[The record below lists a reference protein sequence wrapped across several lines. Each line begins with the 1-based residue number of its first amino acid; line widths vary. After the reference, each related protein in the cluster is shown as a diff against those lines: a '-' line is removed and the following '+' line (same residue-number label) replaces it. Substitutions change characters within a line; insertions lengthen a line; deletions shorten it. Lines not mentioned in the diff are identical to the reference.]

1 MYSPGTVKMAP
12 ATTTPEDE
20 PMDWIDEL
28 SAAWARDY
36 PEVDTSTLSPI
47 TRLVRLGVLMDTF
60 QHETLEPYDLTPND
74 YSVLATLQRS
84 GPPYE
89 LSPSDLYTALERSS
103 GGMTKMLKLLEKL
116 GLVRR
121 TPAPNDGRSKL
132 VALTDAGLELQDEIF
147 KVFLTRTRELLQSV
161 SPQRLEDIDSSLR
174 VLLDAIE
181 SYFYR

>member
-1 MYSPGTVKMAP
+1 LERRIGRVGQRG
-12 ATTTPEDE
+12 DE
-20 PMDWIDEL
+20 PMDWIDEI
-28 SAAWARDY
+28 SAAWSRDY
-36 PEVDTSTLSPI
+36 PEVDTSTLSPM

-60 QHETLEPYDLTPND
+60 QRETLEPFDLTPND
-74 YSVLATLQRS
+74 YNVLATLQRT

-103 GGMTKMLKLLEKL
+103 GGMTKMLKRLEKL

-121 TPAPNDGRSKL
+121 TPDPDDGRSTL
-132 VALTDAGLELQDEIF
+132 VGLTDAGFELQEEIF

-161 SPQRLEDIDSSLR
+161 SLRQLDDIDSSLR